1 MPSLSTRRLRAVV
14 TAVLALVA
22 LASAG
27 LWLRS
32 SSLVRVKD
40 VTITGI
46 DGRQSRAIRNALT
59 ASALDMTTLKVDEA
73 ELRRSVENF
82 PVVRS
87 LRASADFPNR
97 LRITVNAYEPVA
109 ALKRGGNLTAAA
121 ADGTL
126 LRGTSTKGLAVVGV
140 RLTPGGERTTDA
152 RALDAIRVLA
162 AAPAPLR
169 RRVARVYRGDR
180 GLAATVEDG
189 PKLYFGGGLRLHA
202 KWAAAVQVLASER
215 SQGASY
221 VDLRIPERPVAGG
234 FQPRVDQ
241 VSTSTVG

>member
-1 MPSLSTRRLRAVV
+1 MSSFSAPRLRTVLLV
-14 TAVLALVA
+14 VLAVA
-22 LASAG
+22 AAVSAG

-32 SSLVRVKD
+32 SSLVRVED

-46 DGRQSRAIRNALT
+46 DGRQARAIRLALT
-59 ASALDMTTLKVDEA
+59 AAARDMTTLKVDED
-73 ELRRSVENF
+73 ELLRSVESY

-87 LRASADFPNR
+87 LRADADFPSR

-109 ALKRGGNLTAAA
+109 ALQRGGSLTAAA

-140 RLTPGGERTTDA
+140 STLSGVQRATDS
-152 RALDAIRVLA
+152 RAMAAIRVLA
-162 AAPAPLR
+162 TAPAPLR

-180 GLAATVEDG
+180 GLAATVENG
-189 PKLYFGGGLRLHA
+189 PKLYFGGGERLRA
-202 KWAAAVQVLASER
+202 KWSAAVQVLASER
-215 SQGASY
+215 SVGASY

-234 FQPRVDQ
+234 FQPRPDQ
-241 VSTSTVG
+241 PSTSTVG

>member
-1 MPSLSTRRLRAVV
+1 MHSLRRPRLRTVLVA
-14 TAVLALVA
+14 TLALLA

-27 LWLRS
+27 VWLRS

-46 DGRQSRAIRNALT
+46 DGRQARAIRAALT
-59 ASALDMTTLKVDEA
+59 SSALDMTTLKVEQDKLLRAVEA
-73 ELRRSVENF
+73 Y

-87 LRASADFPNR
+87 LRASADFPSR

-109 ALKRGGNLTAAA
+109 ALQRGGTLTAAA

-140 RLTPGGERTTDA
+140 RLLPGDGRVQDA
-152 RALDAIRVLA
+152 AAMDAIRVLA

-169 RRVARVYRGDR
+169 RRVARVFRSDR
-180 GLAATVEDG
+180 GLAATVANG
-189 PKLYFGGGLRLHA
+189 PKLYFGRGERLRA
-202 KWAAAVQVLASER
+202 KWSAAVAVLASER

-234 FQPRVDQ
+234 FQPRQDQ
-241 VSTSTVG
+241 PQPLL